1 MGVLGRILHTFAVT
15 CNAPFSPAE
24 KTKLRKFLDKQSN
37 EAGNDKALAK
47 QWDMEIGEL
56 EALKTK
62 VAEN

>member
-15 CNAPFSPAE
+15 CNAPFFPAE

-37 EAGNDKALAK
+37 EAGNDTALAK